1 MDRVKIGRSKGRFL
15 IKEVGFYLG
24 NSKLNVLENNIER
37 YFDFENECAL
47 GRLC

>member
-1 MDRVKIGRSKGRFL
+1 MLNRKIEGSFFDK
-15 IKEVGFYLG
+15 GFYLG
-24 NSKLNVLENNIER
+24 NSKLNILGNNIER